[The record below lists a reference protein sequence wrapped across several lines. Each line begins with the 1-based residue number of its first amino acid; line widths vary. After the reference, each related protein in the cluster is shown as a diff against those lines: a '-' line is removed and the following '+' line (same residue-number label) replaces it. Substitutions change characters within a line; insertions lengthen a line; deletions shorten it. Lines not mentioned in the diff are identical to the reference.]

1 MCAMWLC
8 AYGIIFLVRCPVLQ
22 WKHPGFQLRWSQ
34 VRTPLPGSPATHPN
48 HSYITCNHKVKN
60 DENMCEP
67 PAFSSHRYRY
77 RYHQCAGL
85 ADHNALRKDHS

>member
-34 VRTPLPGSPATHPN
+34 VRTPLP
-48 HSYITCNHKVKN
+48 
-60 DENMCEP
+60 EP
-67 PAFSSHRYRY
+67 PEPDQAERRLGQRQATGGVAASRRAWAV
-77 RYHQCAGL
+77 AGRTAAGARAHFCL
-85 ADHNALRKDHS
+85 LMKVHETKAAQ